1 MNRMSD
7 FRPQIRKAEKKR
19 ARLRLAIDGQP
30 GGGKTYTA
38 LLLAKLLIGEPL
50 KLADGQHSKIVVIDT
65 ERTSSELYED
75 EFSFSVIEQPRP
87 YHGPAD
93 YKTSIAMAEASGAEV
108 IIIDSVSHEWQWC
121 LQEVDRIGAKRSGNT
136 WSAWGAVRPP
146 HDDFVDAMMGS
157 SAHII
162 ATLRAAPETVQR
174 TEGGRTKVETIG
186 MKAIQDSMF
195 GFAFTIVIH
204 MDGDHTATV
213 VKTRCRAIDK
223 REFPLPGEQFMNEIK
238 RWLDS
243 GAPPIPIV
251 HTLADLQ
258 KATERALL
266 AAADAKNKEH
276 WRDAEMNFGAWCKA
290 HMVPEAEGLPALA
303 EVQANVKAA
312 IEAKKKAAEQ
322 TGGAASSTPP
332 TDPPL
337 S

>member
-1 MNRMSD
+1 MSE
-7 FRPQIRKAEKKR
+7 FKPQIRKAEKKR

-30 GGGKTYTA
+30 GGGKTYTS
-38 LLLAKLLIGEPL
+38 LLLAKLLIGEAL
-50 KLADGQHSKIVVIDT
+50 KLPDGQKSKIYVIDT
-65 ERTSSELYED
+65 ERTSSELYQD
-75 EFSFSVIEQPRP
+75 EFDFEIIELPRP
-87 YHGPAD
+87 FHGPAD
-93 YKTSIAMAEASGAEV
+93 YKACIATAEAAGAEV

-157 SAHII
+157 PAHII

-186 MKAIQDSMF
+186 MKQIQDSMF

-204 MDGDHTATV
+204 MDGDHTASV

-223 REFPLPGEQFMNEIK
+223 RDFPLPGEQFMNEVK

-243 GAPPIPIV
+243 GAPAVPIV
-251 HTLADLQ
+251 HTLADLCR
-258 KATERALL
+258 ATERAML

-276 WRDAEMNFGAWCKA
+276 YQDAIANFGAWCKA
-290 HMVPEAEGLPALA
+290 RGVPETEGVPALA
-303 EVQANVKAA
+303 TVQANVKAA
-312 IEAKKKAAEQ
+312 IEARKKAAEQ
-322 TGGAASSTPP
+322 TAGAAPSTPP
-332 TDPPL
+332 TDPAQ